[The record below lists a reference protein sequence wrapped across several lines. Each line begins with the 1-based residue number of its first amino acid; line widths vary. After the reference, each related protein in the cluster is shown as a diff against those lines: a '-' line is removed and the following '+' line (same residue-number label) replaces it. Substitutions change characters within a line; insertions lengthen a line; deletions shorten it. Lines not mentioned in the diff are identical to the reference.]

1 MLLQSAAA
9 NYTTLFTMFGA
20 ITAALIA
27 GAGLLYQIRR
37 TRALERDKAT
47 WTADLE
53 KQKVQYQLD
62 VDLEVK
68 RRTWNHEQ
76 ETAERERRRA
86 EAEAERERERA
97 AQLEATV
104 HRDLELGA
112 AEYCE
117 KLAHELSMLRILDLS
132 RPLDLKKLYVQV
144 RVQEQV
150 PLSFLSHDTFDLV
163 NSSVAFESKGSGSVV
178 IEPVLLEFFIGHGTF
193 SRAAPVTLAPME
205 ALQRH
210 QRIVVVG
217 DPGAGK
223 TTMLRHL
230 AFVMASQRGTAGT
243 PDLPAYVELNHFMA
257 NEHTDLLDYLAEFWA
272 DRYGFAGSRAHLE
285 SKLTDGTAA
294 LLLDGLDEVLGGGST
309 EEATAAYNSIVR
321 EVNRLA
327 TRFPRALIAVT
338 CRRHGWRGGLQPFQ
352 VMEALDF
359 GWPQIKTFIANWF
372 GAKDGRSGAL
382 MHALSGNSRL
392 QTLAA
397 NPLLLSLIAI
407 VYERDLELP
416 ERRAALYRR
425 CVEVML
431 REWDAHRQI
440 SRYSRFTTDNKQDL
454 LKQIAW
460 HYHRLGQRYFAEDD
474 LLELIAD
481 YLPTIDL
488 PPGDNRAILD
498 EIAAQYGLLKAQ
510 AHGWYGF
517 LHLTLQEHFAAT
529 ALWELG
535 PEGIELATAKR
546 YDPWWEEVVLLLAGS
561 LPDATPLLVGLLQL
575 PADGSGRE
583 GDVLDLP
590 DDDLFHTD
598 LLIAASCLPGSP
610 RIADARLRQQI
621 VRSLWRLCETTPYW
635 NERDRAAQVLV
646 ALLGSGRQLPEVI
659 NYIADDQHRETTRMA
674 LVTAL
679 GTLGGRGVGER
690 LLGLLALRPDLS
702 VELRQQIVWALGRL
716 RVAGAV
722 PALLRE
728 LTVQL
733 ARPDTSAT
741 RYQRAEGLKTVAEAL
756 GATGGP
762 ADTLLLLLD
771 QNAEST
777 NASSLVAAVGHAL
790 LQLDDPAV
798 PDLILRHVE
807 RRGGWSL
814 GFGTTLAGS
823 YLEIVGEPGFRTL
836 LDTVLTGSPSESEA
850 ALIMG
855 DLADFVTRGHGRA
868 SRDDL
873 LTLAHDDTRSW
884 QVRWLAMDCLE
895 HLSGNPGDLAPLV
908 SHTDRHVAV
917 SAAVTLAAWGAPDC
931 LPLVQEAI
939 LEHDLTAAL
948 GFFLAPDNYWTR
960 SIVDRVAR
968 ALTAYHDPE
977 FSGRLARAVPE
988 DEHPFSSKA
997 CWLGEFNPE
1006 ASFDRYLHQLSVPTI
1021 HPAAV
1026 HAPWELP
1033 PSRVPAALAGIRAL
1047 HSQPAHISGTAT
1059 SRLLSAISEVGD
1071 DTETVVGLLSLV
1083 DLFGNL
1089 RHFADPGDEASQSY
1103 RGLHRALYAVSRRA
1117 RVRVL
1122 KDGTVVPITS
1132 R

>member
-47 WTADLE
+47 WAAELE
-53 KQKVQYQLD
+53 KQKVQHQLD

-68 RRTWNHEQ
+68 RRTWDHEQ

-97 AQLEATV
+97 ALLEATV

-132 RPLDLKKLYVQV
+132 RPLDLKRLYVQV
-144 RVQEQV
+144 RVREQE
-150 PLSFLSHDTFDLV
+150 PMRFLNEAEVKALFPNLMAELV
-163 NSSVAFESKGSGSVV
+163 QD
-178 IEPVLLEFFIGHGTF
+178 VLGD
-193 SRAAPVTLAPME
+193 SARAPRRPERTAPVTLAPME

-243 PDLPAYVELNHFMA
+243 PDLPAYIELNHFMA
-257 NEHTDLLDYLAEFWA
+257 SEHTNLLDYLAEFWA

-285 SKLTDGTAA
+285 SKLSDGTAA

-309 EEATAAYNSIVR
+309 EEATVAYVR
-321 EVNRLA
+321 VVGEVNRLA
-327 TRFPRALIAVT
+327 ARFPRAPIAVT
-338 CRRHGWRGGLQPFQ
+338 CRRHGWGGGLQQFL

-359 GWPQIKTFIANWF
+359 EWPQIKTFIANWF

-431 REWDAHRQI
+431 REWDAHRQV

-460 HYHRLGQRYFAEDD
+460 HYHRLGRRYFAEDD
-474 LLELIAD
+474 LLALIAD

-488 PPGDNRAILD
+488 PRSDNRAILD

-529 ALWELG
+529 ALWERG
-535 PEGIELATAKR
+535 PEGIELATAMR
-546 YDPWWEEVVLLLAGS
+546 YDPWWEEVILLLAGS

-575 PADGSGRE
+575 PPDGSGRE

-598 LLIAASCLPGSP
+598 LLMAASCLTGSP

-621 VRSLWRLCETTPYW
+621 VRSLWQLCETTPYW
-635 NERDRAAQVLV
+635 NERERAAQVLV
-646 ALLGSGRQLPEVI
+646 ALLGSGRQLPEI
-659 NYIADDQHRETTRMA
+659 IDYIADDRNSEATRMS
-674 LVTAL
+674 LVNGL

-728 LTVQL
+728 LSVQL
-733 ARPDTSAT
+733 ARPDTPSTA
-741 RYQRAEGLKTVAEAL
+741 YQRTEGLRTVAEAL

-771 QNAEST
+771 QEAGST
-777 NASSLVAAVGHAL
+777 NAGSLVAAVGHAL
-790 LQLDDPAV
+790 VQLDDPAV
-798 PDLILRHVE
+798 PDLILRHAE

-814 GFGTTLAGS
+814 GFGATLAGS
-823 YLEIVGEPGFRTL
+823 YLEIVGEPGFRSL

-850 ALIMG
+850 ALILG
-855 DLADFVTRGHGRA
+855 NLADFVTRGHGR
-868 SRDDL
+868 SGRDDL

-895 HLSGNPGDLAPLV
+895 HLSGNPDDLAPLV

-917 SAAVTLAAWGAPDC
+917 SAAITLAAWGAPDH
-931 LPLVQEAI
+931 LPLVQETI

-948 GFFLAPDNYWTR
+948 GFFSTPDDYWTR

-977 FSGRLARAVPE
+977 LSGRLARAVPE

-997 CWLGEFNPE
+997 RWLAEFNPE
-1006 ASFDRYLHQLSVPTI
+1006 AAFDRYLHRLSD
-1021 HPAAV
+1021 PATDPVAV
-1026 HAPWELP
+1026 AYTPWKLP
-1033 PSRVPAALAGIRAL
+1033 RSRVPAALSGIRAL
-1047 HSQPAHISGTAT
+1047 RSRPDAIRGHGT
-1059 SRLLSAISEVGD
+1059 SYLLTAISAAGD

-1083 DLFGNL
+1083 ALFGNL
-1089 RHFADPGDEASQSY
+1089 PHFADQGDETHETY
-1103 RGLHRALYAVSRRA
+1103 HGLHRALYTVSRRA

-1132 R
+1132 A

>member
-47 WTADLE
+47 WAAELE
-53 KQKVQYQLD
+53 AQKVQHQLD

-144 RVQEQV
+144 RVQEQEHMR
-150 PLSFLSHDTFDLV
+150 FLNEAEVKALFPDLLPEVVQGVFDD
-163 NSSVAFESKGSGSVV
+163 SAGAARR
-178 IEPVLLEFFIGHGTF
+178 PVRT
-193 SRAAPVTLAPME
+193 APVTLAPME

-230 AFVMASQRGTAGT
+230 AFVMASRRGTAGT

-257 NEHTDLLDYLAEFWA
+257 SEHTDLLDYLAEFWA

-285 SKLTDGTAA
+285 AKLTDGTAA

-309 EEATAAYNSIVR
+309 EEATAAYNNVVR

-327 TRFPRALIAVT
+327 ARFPRAPIAVT

-359 GWPQIKTFIANWF
+359 EWPQIKTFIANWF
-372 GAKDGRSGAL
+372 GAKDGRTGAL

-474 LLELIAD
+474 LLTLIAD

-529 ALWELG
+529 ALWERG

-546 YDPWWEEVVLLLAGS
+546 YDPWWEEVILLLAGS
-561 LPDATPLLVGLLQL
+561 LPDATPLLLGLLQL
-575 PADGSGRE
+575 PVDGSGRE

-598 LLIAASCLPGSP
+598 LLMAASCLTGSP
-610 RIADARLRQQI
+610 RITDTRLRQQI

-635 NERDRAAQVLV
+635 NERERAAQVLV
-646 ALLGSGRQLPEVI
+646 ALLGSGRQLPEII
-659 NYIADDQHRETTRMA
+659 NYIADDRNSEATRMS
-674 LVTAL
+674 LVTTL
-679 GTLGGRGVGER
+679 GTLGGRGVGDR
-690 LLGLLALRPDLS
+690 LLGLLVLRPDLS
-702 VELRQQIVWALGRL
+702 VELRQQIVWAVGRL

-722 PALLRE
+722 PALLKE
-728 LTVQL
+728 LAVQV

-741 RYQRAEGLKTVAEAL
+741 GPRRAQGLRTVVEAL

-771 QNAEST
+771 QEVGSRY
-777 NASSLVAAVGHAL
+777 SSLVQAVGRAL
-790 LQLDDPAV
+790 VQLDDPAV
-798 PDLILRHVE
+798 PDLILRHAE
-807 RRGGWSL
+807 RRGGWNL
-814 GFGTTLAGS
+814 GSGATLAGT
-823 YLEIVGEPGFRTL
+823 YLEIVGEPGFRSL
-836 LDTVLTGSPSESEA
+836 LDTVLTGSFSESDA

-855 DLADFVTRGHGRA
+855 NLTDFVTRGHGRDA
-868 SRDDL
+868 RDDL
-873 LTLAHDDTRSW
+873 LILARDDSRSW
-884 QVRWLAMDCLE
+884 QVRWLSMECLE
-895 HLSGNPGDLAPLV
+895 HLPGNPEDLV
-908 SHTDRHVAV
+908 SLISHSDRYVAV
-917 SAAVTLAAWGAPDC
+917 SAAITLAAWGAPDH

-939 LEHDLTAAL
+939 LEHDLTTVMASFPL
-948 GFFLAPDNYWTR
+948 PGGFWSR
-960 SIVDRVAR
+960 SIIDRVVR
-968 ALTAYHDPE
+968 TLTAYHDPA
-977 FSGRLARAVPE
+977 FSRRLARAVPE
-988 DEHPFSSKA
+988 DELQLSSKA
-997 CWLGEFNPE
+997 RWNTEFDPE
-1006 ASFDRYLHQLSVPTI
+1006 AASDRYLRWLNDPGYD
-1021 HPAAV
+1021 PLAV
-1026 HAPWELP
+1026 YAPWELP
-1033 PSRVPAALAGIRAL
+1033 RSRVPGALAGIRAL
-1047 HSQPAHISGTAT
+1047 RSQPDTIRDPAT
-1059 SRLLSAISEVGD
+1059 SRLMSAISEVGD
-1071 DTETVVGLLSLV
+1071 DSDTVVGLLSLV
-1083 DLFGNL
+1083 DLFGSL
-1089 RHFADPGDEASQSY
+1089 PHFVDQGNGANETY
-1103 RGLHRALYAVSRRA
+1103 HGLHRALYVVSRRA

-1132 R
+1132 E

>member
-53 KQKVQYQLD
+53 KQKVQHQLD

-144 RVQEQV
+144 RVQEQE
-150 PLSFLSHDTFDLV
+150 PLRFLNDAEVEALFPHLMPQLV
-163 NSSVAFESKGSGSVV
+163 QD
-178 IEPVLLEFFIGHGTF
+178 VLGDSAGAPRRPL
-193 SRAAPVTLAPME
+193 RAAPVTLAPME

-210 QRIVVVG
+210 QRIIVVG

-230 AFVMASQRGTAGT
+230 AFVMASRRGTAGT

-257 NEHTDLLDYLAEFWA
+257 SEHTDLLDYLAEFWA
-272 DRYGFAGSRAHLE
+272 DRYGFANSRAHLE
-285 SKLTDGTAA
+285 AKLTDGTAA

-309 EEATAAYNSIVR
+309 EEATAAYNNVVR

-327 TRFPRALIAVT
+327 ARFPRALVAVT

-359 GWPQIKTFIANWF
+359 EWPQIKTFIANWF
-372 GAKDGRSGAL
+372 GAKDGRTGAL

-460 HYHRLGQRYFAEDD
+460 HYHRLGRRYFAEDD
-474 LLELIAD
+474 LLTLIAD

-488 PPGDNRAILD
+488 PRGDNRAILD

-529 ALWELG
+529 ALWERG
-535 PEGIELATAKR
+535 PEGIELATAMR
-546 YDPWWEEVVLLLAGS
+546 YDPWWEEVILLLAGS
-561 LPDATPLLVGLLQL
+561 LPDATPLLLGLLQL
-575 PADGSGRE
+575 PPDGSGRE

-598 LLIAASCLPGSP
+598 LLMAGSCLTGSP

-635 NERDRAAQVLV
+635 NERERAAQVLV
-646 ALLGSGRQLPEVI
+646 ALLGSGRQLPEI
-659 NYIADDQHRETTRMA
+659 IDYIANDRHRKTTRMA
-674 LVTAL
+674 LVNAL

-702 VELRQQIVWALGRL
+702 LELRQQIVWALGRL

-722 PALLRE
+722 PTILRE
-728 LTVQL
+728 LAVQL
-733 ARPDTSAT
+733 ALPDAPLTGPSSVEVL
-741 RYQRAEGLKTVAEAL
+741 RTVVEAL

-762 ADTLLLLLD
+762 ADTLLLLLG
-771 QNAEST
+771 QEAEST
-777 NASSLVAAVGHAL
+777 TATSLVKAVGHAL
-790 LQLDDPAV
+790 VQLDDPAV
-798 PDLILRHVE
+798 PDLILRHAE
-807 RRGGWSL
+807 RRGRWSL
-814 GFGTTLAGS
+814 GFGGVTLAGS
-823 YLEIVGEPGFRTL
+823 YLEIVGEPGFRAL
-836 LDTVLTGSPSESEA
+836 LDTVLTGLPSESEA
-850 ALIMG
+850 ALILWN
-855 DLADFVTRGHGRA
+855 LADFVTRGHGR
-868 SRDDL
+868 SGRDDL
-873 LTLAHDDTRSW
+873 LTLARDGSRSW
-884 QVRWLAMDCLE
+884 EVRWLAMECLE
-895 HLSGNPGDLAPLV
+895 HLPGNPADLASLV

-917 SAAVTLAAWGAPDC
+917 SAAITLAAWGALDH
-931 LPLVQEAI
+931 LSLVQEAI
-939 LEHDLTAAL
+939 LAHDLTAAL
-948 GFFLAPDNYWTR
+948 GFFSGPGDYWTR
-960 SIVDRVAR
+960 PITDRVSR

-977 FSGRLARAVPE
+977 FSRRLARSVPE
-988 DEHPFSSKA
+988 DEDHASSKSR
-997 CWLGEFNPE
+997 WLAEFNPE
-1006 ASFDRYLHQLSVPTI
+1006 ATFDRHLRRLTGPVANQMDVY
-1021 HPAAV
+1021 
-1026 HAPWELP
+1026 APWELP
-1033 PSRVPAALAGIRAL
+1033 RSRVPAALSGIRAL
-1047 HSQPAHISGTAT
+1047 RSQPDTIRSPAT

-1071 DTETVVGLLSLV
+1071 DTETVVGLLSLA
-1083 DLFGNL
+1083 DLFGSL
-1089 RHFADPGDEASQSY
+1089 PHFVDQGNGANETY
-1103 RGLHRALYAVSRRA
+1103 HGLHRALYMVSRRA

-1132 R
+1132 A

>member
-1 MLLQSAAA
+1 
-9 NYTTLFTMFGA
+9 MFGA

-27 GAGLLYQIRR
+27 ASALLWQIRR

-47 WTADLE
+47 WAAELE
-53 KQKVQYQLD
+53 AQKVQYQLD

-68 RRTWNHEQ
+68 RRTWDHEV

-97 AQLEATV
+97 ALLEATL
-104 HRDLELGA
+104 HREVELGA

-144 RVQEQV
+144 RVQEQESLRYV
-150 PLSFLSHDTFDLV
+150 GEDEEFLAQLELHEAIIRSDGDIDQEAMEAARKLPKPDR
-163 NSSVAFESKGSGSVV
+163 SSPA
-178 IEPVLLEFFIGHGTF
+178 
-193 SRAAPVTLAPME
+193 TLAPME

-223 TTMLRHL
+223 TTMVRHL
-230 AFVMASQRGTAGT
+230 AFGIATRRGIPGL
-243 PDLPAYVELNHFMA
+243 PDLPAYVELNHFIGSG
-257 NEHTDLLDYLAEFWA
+257 HTNLLDYLAGFWA

-285 SKLTDGTAA
+285 AKLTDGTAA

-309 EEATAAYNSIVR
+309 EEATAAYNRVAN

-327 TRFPRALIAVT
+327 ARFPKAPMVVT
-338 CRRHGWRGGLQPFQ
+338 CRRHGWRSGLVQFQ

-359 GWPQIKTFIANWF
+359 EWAQIKTFIANWF
-372 GAKDGRSGAL
+372 GPKDTRSDGL
-382 MHALSGNSRL
+382 VQALSGNSRL

-431 REWDAHRQI
+431 REWDSHRQI

-474 LLELIAD
+474 LLALIAQ

-529 ALWELG
+529 ALWERG
-535 PEGIELATAKR
+535 PEGIEVAVARR

-561 LPDATPLLVGLLQL
+561 LPDATPLLLGLLQL
-575 PADGSGRE
+575 PSDGSGRE
-583 GDVLDLP
+583 DDVLSLP

-598 LLIAASCLPGSP
+598 LLMAARCLTGNP

-621 VRSLWRLCETTPYW
+621 VRSLWRLCEVGTY
-635 NERDRAAQVLV
+635 EEEQDRAVRVLV
-646 ALLGSGRQLPEVI
+646 GLLGSGRQLPEVI
-659 NYIADDQHRETTRMA
+659 DYIADERHSEDVRIA
-674 LVTAL
+674 LIDAL
-679 GTLGGRGVGER
+679 GTHGGRGAGER
-690 LLGLLALRPDLS
+690 LLGLFTLRSALPGEVRKQLI
-702 VELRQQIVWALGRL
+702 RALGKL
-716 RVAGAV
+716 RVGQAV
-722 PALLRE
+722 PALLQE
-728 LTVQL
+728 LSKLQNSRPSSEVDRVVRTHHL
-733 ARPDTSAT
+733 AAI
-741 RYQRAEGLKTVAEAL
+741 AEAL
-756 GATGGP
+756 GPTGGP
-762 ADTLLLLLD
+762 ADTLLLLLE
-771 QNAEST
+771 QEAGSEWFGT
-777 NASSLVAAVGHAL
+777 LVQAVGDAL
-790 LQLDDPAV
+790 AQLDDPSV
-798 PDLILRHVE
+798 PNLLLRFAD
-807 RRGGWSL
+807 RNGGWDL
-814 GFGTTLAGS
+814 GGGVSLAGT
-823 YLEIVGEPGFRTL
+823 YLNVAGEPGFRSL
-836 LDTVLTGSPSESEA
+836 LDLVRSGAATGWEA
-850 ALIMG
+850 VLIMAS
-855 DLADFVTRGHGRA
+855 LAEFSTRGHGRA
-868 SRDDL
+868 WREDF
-873 LTLAHDDTRSW
+873 LALAVDESRSW
-884 QVRWLAMDCLE
+884 QIRWLALHCLD
-895 HLSGNPGDLAPLV
+895 HLPGSVQELEFLTHHAN
-908 SHTDRHVAV
+908 RNIAV
-917 SAAVTLAAWGAPDC
+917 SAAVTLAVWGAPDH

-939 LEHDLTAAL
+939 LKHYLSPNIEVRTGGIIGVRVAITSILGRLTQV
-948 GFFLAPDNYWTR
+948 LAPYND
-960 SIVDRVAR
+960 
-968 ALTAYHDPE
+968 LE
-977 FSGRLARAVPE
+977 FSRRLTRAATRAGARSNPMRWLWEIDAEAAFDTCLVRIS
-988 DEHPFSSKA
+988 PFSMRS
-997 CWLGEFNPE
+997 
-1006 ASFDRYLHQLSVPTI
+1006 SHLHEVL
-1021 HPAAV
+1021 
-1026 HAPWELP
+1026 
-1033 PSRVPAALAGIRAL
+1033 RVPASRVRDALETIQQVNVDPTFEGDAGTRAL
-1047 HSQPAHISGTAT
+1047 LRMISAV
-1059 SRLLSAISEVGD
+1059 AD
-1071 DTETVVGLLSLV
+1071 DAETVKDLLAFV
-1083 DLFGNL
+1083 TDG
-1089 RHFADPGDEASQSY
+1089 RRDPDPGC
-1103 RGLHRALYAVSRRA
+1103 GLHTNQDAVREALYAVSRRA